1 MKQMVLI
8 TLCSIFLVGCV
19 VHPKHHHHAR
29 GPVKVVAI
37 LDKEHSNKAIV
48 VVHKRPKATRN
59 CWTHGN
65 HWHCKR

>member
-1 MKQMVLI
+1 MKQTLVI
-8 TLCSIFLVGCV
+8 ALCSIFLTGCV
-19 VHPKHHHHAR
+19 VHPKAHRHAH
-29 GPVKVVAI
+29 GPVKVVTI

-48 VVHKRPKATRN
+48 VVHKRPQAKRK